1 MKNIIQNLLFIALM
15 ITAATFMS
23 CEIKEEISFNENGS
37 GELAYTYDMS
47 YFLALM
53 PESTE
58 ENKSKE
64 KAMDTLIIFN
74 EIINEK
80 SFKDSISRLPLEQ
93 REVIESFKDMKMKM
107 KMDPKEKIMIM
118 GFSWD
123 FENIN
128 SMTDLFSK
136 MSKAQSLSGE
146 EDKNAEMYNSPMMKT
161 FSGENQKL
169 TYSFNGKYF
178 ARNVSLKKPLTEE
191 EKEQF
196 NGMLNMKE
204 GSKEKTD
211 ELKYT
216 IVLNFPTPIKTI
228 SNKNVKFS
236 NNRKTVE
243 MSYSFFTYL
252 MDPESLSFDLEL
264 E

>member
-1 MKNIIQNLLFIALM
+1 MKKTIQNILFIAIV

-23 CEIKEEISFNENGS
+23 CEIKEEITFNENGS

-58 ENKSKE
+58 ENNSKE
-64 KAMDTLIIFN
+64 KAMDTLIVFN
-74 EIINEK
+74 DLMNEK
-80 SFKDSISRLPLEQ
+80 SFKDSISRLPEEQ
-93 REVIESFKDMKMKM
+93 RELMESFKDMKMSM
-107 KMDPKEKIMIM
+107 RMDPEEKLMIM
-118 GFSWD
+118 SFSWD

-146 EDKNAEMYNSPMMKT
+146 DKNSEMYNSPMMKT
-161 FSGENQKL
+161 FSGENQNLK
-169 TYSFNGKYF
+169 YSYNGKSF
-178 ARNVSLKKPLTEE
+178 SRSVSLKKPLTEE

-196 NGMLNMKE
+196 NGMLSMKE

-216 IVLNFPTPIKTI
+216 IVLNFPKSIKTI

-252 MDPESLSFDLEL
+252 MDPESLSFELEL